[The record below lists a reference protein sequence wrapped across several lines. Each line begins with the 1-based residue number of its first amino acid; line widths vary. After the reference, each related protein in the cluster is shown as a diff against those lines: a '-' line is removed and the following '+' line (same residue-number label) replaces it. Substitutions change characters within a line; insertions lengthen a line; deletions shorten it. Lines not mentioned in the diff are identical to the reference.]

1 MNRKRVLVAMSGGVD
16 SSVAALK
23 LKNMGYYCVG
33 ATIIMSKPDG
43 VNSLKYVEDAA
54 MVCKK
59 IGIEHKV
66 FDFTAEFKKEVIERF
81 VHSYE
86 IGETP
91 NPCVDCNK
99 NIKFGRLLN
108 LALSLEFDYIAT
120 GHYCKVRYCGVK
132 NRWILRKS
140 KNITKDQ
147 SYFLYFLSQHQ
158 LSHVLF
164 PLEDMDKSEVRRLAL
179 ENEIGVANKKESQ
192 DICFVGAGKYGD
204 FVKNYGA
211 RYSPGNFV
219 DSLGNVLGIHKG
231 LIYYTVGQ
239 RKGIGISFS
248 QPMFVK
254 EINYLKNE
262 VVMAKQEDIYKKTL
276 KAKDINLISVDIITK
291 SMLVEAKV
299 RYKSPTAKAYVW
311 QEGRNSLNL
320 EFNVAQ
326 KAIAKGQAVVIYNN
340 DVVVGGGTIC

>member
-1 MNRKRVLVAMSGGVD
+1 MNKKRVLVAMSGGVD

-43 VNSLKYVEDAA
+43 VHSLKHVEDAA
-54 MVCKK
+54 MVCKR

-66 FDFTAEFKKEVIERF
+66 FDFTAEFKREVVEKF

-86 IGETP
+86 IGQTP

-99 NIKFGRLLN
+99 KIKFGRLLN
-108 LALSLEFDYIAT
+108 VALSLEFDYIAT
-120 GHYCKVRYCGVK
+120 GHYCKVQYCNLK
-132 NRWILRKS
+132 KRWLLKKS
-140 KNITKDQ
+140 KNNIKDQ
-147 SYFLYFLSQHQ
+147 SYFLYFLSQYQ

-179 ENEIGVANKKESQ
+179 ENEICVANKKESQ

-211 RYSPGNFV
+211 SYSPGNFV
-219 DSLGNVLGIHKG
+219 DSLGNILGIHKG

-239 RKGIGISFS
+239 RKGIGISFP

-254 EINYLKNE
+254 EINHSKNE
-262 VVMAKQEDIYKKTL
+262 IVMAKQEDIYEKTL
-276 KAKDINLISVDIITK
+276 KATDINLISVDNITGA
-291 SMLVEAKV
+291 MLAEAKV
-299 RYKSPTAKAYVW
+299 RYKSPSAKAYVW
-311 QEGRNSLNL
+311 QEGRNSLKL
-320 EFNVAQ
+320 EFDVAQ
-326 KAIAKGQAVVIYNN
+326 KAIAKGQAVVIYSG
-340 DVVVGGGTIC
+340 DIVVGGGTIC